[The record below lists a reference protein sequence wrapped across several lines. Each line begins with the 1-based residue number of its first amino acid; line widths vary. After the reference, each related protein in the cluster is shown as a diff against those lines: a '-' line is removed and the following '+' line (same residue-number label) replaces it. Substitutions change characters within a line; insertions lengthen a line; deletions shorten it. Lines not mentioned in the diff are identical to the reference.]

1 MRSVTCWGFAF
12 DLAGASD
19 LAGAGDLA
27 GAWDFD
33 FGLGGISTKTFSP
46 DIAPAGVRDS
56 DFTTV
61 SSSLSSMYSA
71 LTILV
76 FFGLASIESPSLFL
90 PFDSDS
96 FARAGLL
103 LGPASG
109 VFC

>member
-12 DLAGASD
+12 D

-56 DFTTV
+56 DFTV